1 MKNNDKKILIAVLA
15 TLSFAIYG
23 AMVVSKMVPVIK
35 NADQLNLVGLTKKVN
50 GMDNA
55 ARNNKLRPDDT
66 AGGTFTMTNVGSFG
80 SIMGTPIINQPQ
92 VAILAVGA
100 IKKKPVVIEAIE
112 FTRNNFQEIR
122 DFTDYK
128 ADTLTI
134 ERRIDG
140 IATCIIPTLEGQHIA
155 TEGDYIIK
163 GVEGEFYPCKPDIFE
178 KTYEKVG
185 SPE

>member
-1 MKNNDKKILIAVLA
+1 MA
-15 TLSFAIYG
+15 FY
-23 AMVVSKMVPVIK
+23 
-35 NADQLNLVGLTKKVN
+35 
-50 GMDNA
+50 
-55 ARNNKLRPDDT
+55 R
-66 AGGTFTMTNVGSFG
+66 
-80 SIMGTPIINQPQ
+80 
-92 VAILAVGA
+92 
-100 IKKKPVVIEAIE
+100 KKPVIIEAIQ